1 MVCIRLKTYGVSM
14 HIPEDVLQRV
24 LEAANIREVIGE
36 YVSLKKRG
44 RSWIG
49 LCPFH
54 PDKNPS
60 FSVNEEKQLFYCFG
74 CGEGGNVLKFL
85 MKIQGINFVE
95 AVKVLANRYGIPIPE
110 RPQSSREQEQRRERE
125 ELISL
130 NLEAS
135 EFYHQNLLHSKD
147 ATEARA
153 YLKGRGLSAE
163 IISRFHLGWA
173 YDRWDGLVNYLKSK
187 KLSLDMAEKAG
198 LLISKKKGIGYY
210 DRFRGRII
218 FPIANRSGKI
228 VALGGRIMGEGH
240 PKYLNSSESPVYHK
254 GRLLYGLYQ
263 NKAAI
268 SHKGMG
274 YVVEGYMDFL
284 ALAQYEIDQAV
295 ATLGTALT
303 EDHVKQLKGL
313 CKDWV
318 LVFDGDAAGIKA
330 ALRALPLF
338 YKVNLRVKVLT
349 LNPEDDPD
357 TFVRREGK
365 EAWEILVDKA
375 CPGLDFAMQRGLAS
389 YGKDPEG
396 RLKTI
401 EDALLIVQPINDPVR
416 KSLLLGHVAQ
426 RLGVREDS
434 LWKRLNSNTAN
445 VRKDPVQVQR
455 PEPKVLKGTKNC
467 ADAKLIGFLL
477 KYPEDVGI
485 FMDLGLDLWLKDPS
499 LKGLWMAMS
508 HLYSMTGR
516 LESSALENQLE
527 STPNLRALAMQ
538 LLADFPGCEDR
549 EEMLLALKSYSE
561 DCRNRVLR
569 WGILEQMKTS
579 HKEVDDEKLLRQFLQ
594 FR

>member
-1 MVCIRLKTYGVSM
+1 MY
-14 HIPEDVLQRV
+14 IPEDVLQSV
-24 LEAANIREVIGE
+24 LDAANIREVIGE

-44 RSWIG
+44 RNWVG

-60 FSVNEEKQLFYCFG
+60 FSVNEEKQVFYCFG
-74 CGEGGNVLKFL
+74 CGEGGNVFKFL
-85 MKIQGINFVE
+85 MKMQGIEFVE

-130 NLEAS
+130 NLQAS

-147 ATEARA
+147 AAEARA
-153 YLKGRGLSAE
+153 YLKRRGLNSE

-187 KLSLDMAEKAG
+187 GLSLGMAEKAG
-198 LLISKKKGIGYY
+198 LLVSRENGTGYY

-218 FPIANRSGKI
+218 FPIANRSGKV
-228 VALGGRIMGEGH
+228 VALGGRIMGDGH
-240 PKYLNSSESPVYHK
+240 PKYLNSPESQVYHK
-254 GRLLYGLYQ
+254 GRVLYGLYQ
-263 NKAAI
+263 NKGAI

-284 ALAQYEIDQAV
+284 ALAQFGIDQAV

-303 EDHVKQLKGL
+303 EDHVKQLRGF

-330 ALRALPLF
+330 AFRALPLF
-338 YKVNLRVKVLT
+338 YKLNLRVRVLS

-365 EAWEILVDKA
+365 EAWRTLVDKA
-375 CPGLDFAMQRGLAS
+375 CPGLDFAIQRGLVS

-401 EDALLIVQPINDPVR
+401 EDVLLIIQAIGDPVR
-416 KSLLLGHVAQ
+416 KSLLVGHVAQ
-426 RLGVREDS
+426 RLGVREES
-434 LWKRLNSNTAN
+434 LWERLNTGAVDRDIRRRPGPHVQGPESKIYKGHKNT
-445 VRKDPVQVQR
+445 
-455 PEPKVLKGTKNC
+455 

-477 KYPEDVGI
+477 KYPEYIGI
-485 FMDLGLDLWLKDPS
+485 FVDAGLDLWLKDPS
-499 LKGLWMAMS
+499 LRDLWMTMS

-516 LESSALENQLE
+516 LEPSALESQLE
-527 STPNLRALAMQ
+527 PTPKLRALAMQ
-538 LLADFPGCEDR
+538 LDADFPACEDI
-549 EEMLLALKSYSE
+549 EEMLSGLKRYSE
-561 DCRNRVLR
+561 GCRNKALR
-569 WGILEQMKTS
+569 WGILEQMKTTT
-579 HKEVDDEKLLRQFLQ
+579 ERVDDEELLRQFLQ
-594 FR
+594 LR